1 MKIVGSVTD
10 FLATSTFFFFFQGS
24 SLDFTEDGG
33 KTFDFIRNRVD
44 PREVGWKVSEN
55 LICE

>member
-10 FLATSTFFFFFQGS
+10 FLATSTFFFQGS
-24 SLDFTEDGG
+24 SLDFTEDSG
-33 KTFDFIRNRVD
+33 KTSDFIRNRVD